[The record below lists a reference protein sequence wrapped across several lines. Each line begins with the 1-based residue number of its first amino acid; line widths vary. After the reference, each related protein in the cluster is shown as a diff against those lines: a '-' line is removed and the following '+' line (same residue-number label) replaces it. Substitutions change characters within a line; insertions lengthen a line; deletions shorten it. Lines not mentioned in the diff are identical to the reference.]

1 MTDSKIALVTGA
13 RRGVGAGIAGDLGSH
28 GIVIYI
34 TGRSLNASDAIA
46 RAAYDKT
53 CYRAS
58 LNCLLA
64 RLSERFTGKIQ
75 NHEGN

>member
-53 CYRAS
+53 CYR
-58 LNCLLA
+58 NR
-64 RLSERFTGKIQ
+64 RLRIRNIQ
-75 NHEGN
+75 SVWRPRIKPP